1 MAAVHCKA
9 GKGRTGTFIC
19 AYLLHAGFQAQ
30 AAAAQAAAQT
40 AAAAAGGGAAAVG
53 GSGMVGYAGGA
64 LEAMDQ
70 YGWAR
75 TRNGKGVTIP
85 SQRRFVGYYERL
97 LHAQAAAA
105 QAAAAAAQAAAAAVS
120 SSSSSSSSSPA
131 PAPPP
136 APPVI
141 TTRRLRLTRL
151 RLLTVPSF
159 SGFLSGG
166 CSPFVTL
173 LQVLTA
179 VLVMTD

>member
-1 MAAVHCKA
+1 
-9 GKGRTGTFIC
+9 
-19 AYLLHAGFQAQ
+19 
-30 AAAAQAAAQT
+30 
-40 AAAAAGGGAAAVG
+40 
-53 GSGMVGYAGGA
+53 
-64 LEAMDQ
+64 MDQ

-97 LHAQAAAA
+97 LHAQAAQAA
-105 QAAAAAAQAAAAAVS
+105 QAAVSSAVS
-120 SSSSSSSSSPA
+120 SAALVSSLSSSPA

-136 APPVI
+136 PPPQPQPQPVI

-151 RLLTVPSF
+151 RMLTVPSF

-173 LQVLTA
+173 LQVVLAHSLLTR
-179 VLVMTD
+179 T